1 MFARMK
7 NTGGSM
13 VFTNDPS
20 AIEVVFRNEGAYPI
34 RSKEVEGNMEI
45 LWRKTGH
52 QPLFGLM

>member
-1 MFARMK
+1 M
-7 NTGGSM
+7 NNPGGNM

-34 RSKEVEGNMEI
+34 RSTELEGNMEI
-45 LWRKTGH
+45 LWRKTGQ